1 MHKLLIRLISGV
13 VYIGLILGC
22 YFAGSPYFM
31 LLTAVMTIIAVL
43 EFTKIT
49 EGLRSHTA
57 PLLLLDIAGALSLM
71 LVVGQGLNE
80 AIWIA
85 FVLVRMI
92 AQLYYKDIEPVKS
105 ASLAIFKQVYLG
117 LGLGAM
123 LQLSATPNQLLAVLF
138 FIWISDTG
146 AYLVGSMIGKNP
158 LFKRISPKKSWEGFF
173 GGLVLSLVAAYIF
186 CTYLSSF
193 FGLGS
198 DLLFW
203 ALFTVVTVA
212 MATWGD
218 LVESH
223 IKRSLHIKDSGTL
236 IPGHGG
242 LLDRID
248 SLLIA
253 MPAAWVI
260 ISLFKLV

>member
-1 MHKLLIRLISGV
+1 
-13 VYIGLILGC
+13 
-22 YFAGSPYFM
+22 M
-31 LLTAVMTIIAVL
+31 LLTSVMTIIAVL
-43 EFTKIT
+43 EFSKIT
-49 EGLRSHTA
+49 EGWSKHTM
-57 PLLLLDIAGALSLM
+57 PLLILDIVGALALM
-71 LVVGQGLNE
+71 LVIGYGVNV

-85 FVLVRMI
+85 LILCRLI
-92 AQLYYKDIEPVKS
+92 AQLYYKNIEPVK
-105 ASLAIFKQVYLG
+105 AMSLAIFKQVYLG

-123 LQLSATPNQLLAVLF
+123 LKLSCVPNQLLAVLF

-146 AYLVGSMIGKNP
+146 AYLVGSLIGKNP

-173 GGLVLSLVAAYIF
+173 GGLIFSLVAAFIF

-193 FGLGS
+193 FGLGN
-198 DLLFW
+198 
-203 ALFTVVTVA
+203 
-212 MATWGD
+212 D
-218 LVESH
+218 LVLIESL
-223 IKRSLHIKDSGTL
+223 IKRSLNIKDSGTL

>member
-1 MHKLLIRLISGV
+1 M
-13 VYIGLILGC
+13 YIGLILGC

-31 LLTAVMTIIAVL
+31 LLTSVMTIIAVL
-43 EFTKIT
+43 EFSKIT
-49 EGLRSHTA
+49 EGWSKHTM
-57 PLLLLDIAGALSLM
+57 PLLILDIVGALALM
-71 LVVGQGLNE
+71 LVIGYGVNV

-85 FVLVRMI
+85 LILCRLI
-92 AQLYYKDIEPVKS
+92 AQLYYKNIEPVK
-105 ASLAIFKQVYLG
+105 AMSLAIFKQVYLG

-123 LQLSATPNQLLAVLF
+123 LKLSCVPNQLLAVLF

-146 AYLVGSMIGKNP
+146 AYLVGSLIGKNP

-173 GGLVLSLVAAYIF
+173 GGLIFSLVAAFIF

-193 FGLGS
+193 FGLAN
-198 DLLFW
+198 DLVFW
-203 ALFTVVTVA
+203 TIFTVVTVA
-212 MATWGD
+212 MSTWGD
-218 LVESH
+218 LIESL
-223 IKRSLHIKDSGTL
+223 IKRSLNIKDSGTL